1 MSAFGGGRVSSDA
14 KSLPAGSASAPDD
27 LPAEIERR
35 FRTGEWLTAFELL
48 RSADEA
54 GGLDGPALE
63 RYATAAYMIGR
74 EDAFADLMQRAFDA
88 HCGAKADM
96 RAARVAFWLGLTLM
110 FRGEFGQGSGWLAR
124 AGRLVEEH
132 GADCVERGYVL
143 LPRAE
148 QSLSSGDLAEAE
160 RLSVDAVGIGSR
172 FADEDLLA
180 IARHLLG
187 RCRLL
192 AGRMTDGLGLLD
204 EAMVAVTTGRVS
216 PMVTGL
222 IYCSVIDI
230 CQTFHIYQRA
240 KEWTDALS
248 GWCASQPELV
258 SFTDRCL
265 IHRSEILI
273 FDGKWE
279 AAAAEAARASS
290 RLQRSPA
297 RHRAAPAV
305 YLEGE
310 VHRLCGRFAAAQ
322 KSYRT
327 AHQLGHDPQPG
338 FALMRL
344 EQGDLQSATSAIE
357 RSLSALRDDLG
368 RMHLLPAAIEIALG
382 AGDIGAAQAH
392 CAELTRLSHS
402 FPSTLVEAMLSEAT
416 GDVSFAT
423 AGPAAALPE
432 FRRSAEIWRTL
443 GIPYRLAHVR
453 LKTGRACAVLGD
465 TEGARAEMEAA
476 RDGFAELG
484 AVPDAKKAEA
494 ALRGLRKTGQGGLL
508 TPRQTEVLALIAQ
521 GLTNRDIAERL
532 GLSRRTIDRHVG
544 DILTRT
550 GVPTRAAATAYALTR
565 GLIGPPATE

>member
-1 MSAFGGGRVSSDA
+1 MSAFGEVWVSSEA
-14 KSLPAGSASAPDD
+14 KSLPAGSTSVPDD
-27 LPAEIERR
+27 LWAEIERR
-35 FRTGEWLTAFELL
+35 FRNGEWLTAFELL

-54 GGLDGPALE
+54 NGLDGLALE

-74 EDAFADLMQRAFDA
+74 EEAFADMMQRAFDA
-88 HCGAKADM
+88 YCEAKAEM

-143 LPRAE
+143 LPRVE

-160 RLSVDAVGIGSR
+160 RLLADAITVGSR

-192 AGRMTDGLGLLD
+192 AGRMTDGLSLLD
-204 EAMVAVTTGRVS
+204 EAMVTVTTGGVS

-240 KEWTDALS
+240 KEWTDTLS

-279 AAAAEAARASS
+279 AAGTEAARASR
-290 RLQRSPA
+290 RLQASPA
-297 RHRAAPAV
+297 GHRAAPAF

-310 VHRLCGRFAAAQ
+310 VHRLSGRFAAAE

-327 AHQLGHDPQPG
+327 ANQLGYDPQPG

-344 EQGDLQSATSAIE
+344 EQGNLESATSAIG
-357 RSLSALRDDLG
+357 RSLSTLRDELG
-368 RMHLLPAAIEIALG
+368 RMRLLPAAIEIALG
-382 AGDIGAAQAH
+382 AGDIGAAQDH

-402 FPSTLVEAMLSEAT
+402 FPSTLIEAMLSEAT
-416 GDVSFAT
+416 GDVNFAT
-423 AGPAAALPE
+423 TGPDAALPE

-443 GIPYRLAHVR
+443 GIPYRLARVR
-453 LKTGRACAVLGD
+453 LKTGRAWAALGD
-465 TEGARAEMEAA
+465 AEGARAEMEAA
-476 RDGFAELG
+476 RDTFVELG
-484 AVPDAKKAEA
+484 AVPDVNKAQA
-494 ALRGLRKTGQGGLL
+494 ALHGLCKTGQGRLL
-508 TPRQTEVLALIAQ
+508 TPRQTEVLALIAR

-550 GVPTRAAATAYALTR
+550 GVPTRAAATAYALSR
-565 GLIGPPATE
+565 GLISPPTTE

>member
-1 MSAFGGGRVSSDA
+1 MSVFGEVRVSSEA

-27 LPAEIERR
+27 VSAEIERR
-35 FRTGEWLTAFELL
+35 FRNGEWLTAFELL
-48 RSADEA
+48 RSADETN
-54 GGLDGPALE
+54 GLDGPALE
-63 RYATAAYMIGR
+63 RCATAAYMIGR
-74 EDAFADLMQRAFDA
+74 EEAFADLMQRAFYA
-88 HCGAKADM
+88 HCEAKAKL

-110 FRGEFGQGSGWLAR
+110 FRGDFGQGSGWLAR
-124 AGRLVEEH
+124 AERLVDEH

-143 LPRAE
+143 LPRIE
-148 QSLSSGDLAEAE
+148 QSLANGDLAEAE
-160 RLSVDAVGIGSR
+160 RLSADAVTVGSR

-187 RCRLL
+187 RCKLL
-192 AGRMTDGLGLLD
+192 AGWMTDGLSLLD
-204 EAMVAVTTGRVS
+204 EAMVAVTTARVS

-230 CQTFHIYQRA
+230 CQTFLIYQRA

-273 FDGKWE
+273 FEGKWE
-279 AAAAEAARASS
+279 AAIAEAARASRHQES
-290 RLQRSPA
+290 LA
-297 RHRAAPAV
+297 RHRAAPAF

-310 VHRLCGRFAAAQ
+310 VHRLSGRFAAAE

-327 AHQLGHDPQPG
+327 ANQLGYDPQPG
-338 FALMRL
+338 LALMRL
-344 EQGDLQSATSAIE
+344 EQGDPQSATSAIE
-357 RSLSALRDDLG
+357 RSLSERRDDLG
-368 RMHLLPAAIEIALG
+368 RMRLLPAAIEIALG
-382 AGDIGAAQAH
+382 AGDIGAAQEH

-402 FPSTLVEAMLSEAT
+402 FPSTLVEAMLWEAT
-416 GDVSFAT
+416 GDVKFAI
-423 AGPAAALPE
+423 ADPGAALPE

-443 GIPYRLAHVR
+443 RIPYRLARVR
-453 LKTGRACAVLGD
+453 LKTGRACAALGD
-465 TEGARAEMEAA
+465 AEGARAEMEAA
-476 RDGFAELG
+476 RDSFVELG
-484 AVPDAKKAEA
+484 AAPDVKSVEA
-494 ALRGLRKTGQGGLL
+494 AMRGLGKTGEGGLL

-550 GVPTRAAATAYALTR
+550 GVPTRAAATAYALSR
-565 GLIGPPATE
+565 GLIGPPGTE